1 NLRLYPGNYS
11 VYLDHKKAEEAKEV
25 KAQKNQ
31 GKLSQSATPPNPPLA
46 RGGESQES
54 EKPRKL
60 TFNEKREYEK
70 LEVKIPQMEA
80 EKAEIEQ
87 ILSLNSP
94 SGFGEVKKLSER
106 LGQLNQEIDLA
117 TEKWLELAERV
128 S

>member
-1 NLRLYPGNYS
+1 
-11 VYLDHKKAEEAKEV
+11 
-25 KAQKNQ
+25 
-31 GKLSQSATPPNPPLA
+31 TPPNPPLA